1 MSPLI
6 FVLVTDICGTPDDD
20 CSVFA
25 TCADT
30 GPGTYNCTCN
40 KGYTGN
46 GKICKGLYN
55 YLTEI
60 SVRKMCNVRVAF
72 ITSVFIWI
80 EPHKIKLIYFNPN

>member
-1 MSPLI
+1 MPPPHGKILKKGS
-6 FVLVTDICGTPDDD
+6 D

-60 SVRKMCNVRVAF
+60 YVRKMCNVRVVF